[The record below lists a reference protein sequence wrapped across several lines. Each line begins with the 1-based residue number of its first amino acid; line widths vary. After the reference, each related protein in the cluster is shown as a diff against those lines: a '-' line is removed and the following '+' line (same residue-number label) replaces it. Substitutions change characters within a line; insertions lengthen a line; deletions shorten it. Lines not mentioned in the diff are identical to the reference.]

1 MQSNRNSNNDRKN
14 NNNNNNAM
22 WHKQMRALWKQI
34 YFQVL
39 CNGNEYSNHF
49 SCLPHSAIVLSV
61 CLPVRMPLAVLCI
74 QGAAFVYATLY
85 CAFAI
90 SRFRFLSN
98 QP

>member
-1 MQSNRNSNNDRKN
+1 
-14 NNNNNNAM
+14 M
-22 WHKQMRALWKQI
+22 WQQRQMRALWKQI

-49 SCLPHSAIVLSV
+49 SCLPHSAIVPTV
-61 CLPVRMPLAVLCI
+61 CLSAVAVRVPLAVLCI

>member
-1 MQSNRNSNNDRKN
+1 
-14 NNNNNNAM
+14 
-22 WHKQMRALWKQI
+22 MRALWKQI

-49 SCLPHSAIVLSV
+49 SCLAHSATVPSCSLSL
-61 CLPVRMPLAVLCI
+61 CLSAVAVRVPLAELCI